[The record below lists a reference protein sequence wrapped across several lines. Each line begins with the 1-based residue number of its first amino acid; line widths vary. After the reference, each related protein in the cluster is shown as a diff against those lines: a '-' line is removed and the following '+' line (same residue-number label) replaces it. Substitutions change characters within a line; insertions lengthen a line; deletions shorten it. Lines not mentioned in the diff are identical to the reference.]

1 MVQSILSKTIDNDE
15 LTRFACQTSSDLHKT
30 SKKHLINDTKTDVY
44 KYKLIHTPS
53 QIVYSSRP
61 HKFQDGYK
69 VFISTTDKYKVF
81 IDECGNFNNIKIL
94 KSFPIPEIE
103 YSGDPQEIYDYF
115 KITEDE
121 IEYVNMNF
129 NFPKFNQ
136 SKWGSV

>member
-1 MVQSILSKTIDNDE
+1 MPVYLKILQHPI
-15 LTRFACQTSSDLHKT
+15 
-30 SKKHLINDTKTDVY
+30 Y
-44 KYKLIHTPS
+44 
-53 QIVYSSRP
+53 
-61 HKFQDGYK
+61 
-69 VFISTTDKYKVF
+69 VFINNICRY
-81 IDECGNFNNIKIL
+81 GNFNNIKIL